1 MASSGTVGTLT
12 SMPTTRDLRW
22 YHAEPSLLTAE
33 TVWAELPDGRP
44 FARFHRRTTDDGR
57 PRWHWTGG
65 GLPDFAVEAEAAPA
79 SFLITDPNG
88 VPFARIRQRGLLW
101 PRLAAFDA
109 HHERF
114 VVELDGR
121 IVAASDAREPLGSLD
136 LRGPGEVWVEL
147 LAVEDPLLR
156 TLLAAA
162 PLCYATQAMLL
173 RT

>member
-1 MASSGTVGTLT
+1 MVSPAAAVTLA
-12 SMPTTRDLRW
+12 SMPTTRALLW
-22 YHAEPSLLTAE
+22 YHAEPSLPTAQ

-65 GLPDFAVEAEAAPA
+65 GLPDFALEAEAAPA

-121 IVAASDAREPLGSLD
+121 ILAADDTHEPLGRMD
-136 LRGPGEVWVEL
+136 LRDPGEAWVEL

-156 TLLAAA
+156 TLLAAV

-173 RT
+173 RA